1 MFSPPLLGNLRKK
14 DPEVLHV
21 VGPVDEC
28 ECATIKE
35 FDGKKLTAKIKEGLD
50 LGEEDEKEKLE
61 EPKSEF
67 EPLTKFMKGVF
78 GDKVEKAIASGR
90 MVDSLCVL
98 TSSEYSWS
106 AVDPTH
112 SIMTEM

>member
-1 MFSPPLLGNLRKK
+1 MNVSVQLL
-14 DPEVLHV
+14 
-21 VGPVDEC
+21 
-28 ECATIKE
+28 KE
-35 FDGKKLTAKIKEGLD
+35 FDGKKLKATMKDGLD
-50 LGEEDEKEKLE
+50 LDEEDEKEKLE

-67 EPLTKFMKGVF
+67 EPWTKFMKGVF

-112 SIMTEM
+112 LWAKVEDIRAGLDVRIYQG